1 VLLSRPRHPRLPAL
15 LTAAAVVLVL
25 AVVAI
30 GTARA
35 RYADTH
41 VAPAPLPART
51 AVSTTAA
58 APAPVPGSIEFRTRR
73 GTGRLVVLDHSWT
86 PATAPS
92 GRRDSE
98 LRIRLELVCT
108 DGIVDY
114 APEYFSLF
122 DTDGHLVELSPGSVG
137 PDPLSFGRLGPGE
150 RVRGAVGFDVPRG
163 AVTLVMGDDISS
175 VTAIRV
181 TD

>member
-1 VLLSRPRHPRLPAL
+1 VLLPRPRQPRLPAL
-15 LTAAAVVLVL
+15 LTAAAVVVVL
-25 AVVAI
+25 AVVAV

-41 VAPAPLPART
+41 VVPVPIPTRP
-51 AVSTTAA
+51 AVSTTAT
-58 APAPVPGSIEFRTRR
+58 APAPGTIEFRTRR

-86 PATAPS
+86 PATAAT

-108 DGIVDY
+108 EGSVDY

-122 DTDGHLVELSPGSVG
+122 DTDGHLVELSRSSVG
-137 PDPLSFGRLGPGE
+137 PDPLSFGSLGPGE

-163 AVTLVMGDDISS
+163 DVTLVMGDDISS